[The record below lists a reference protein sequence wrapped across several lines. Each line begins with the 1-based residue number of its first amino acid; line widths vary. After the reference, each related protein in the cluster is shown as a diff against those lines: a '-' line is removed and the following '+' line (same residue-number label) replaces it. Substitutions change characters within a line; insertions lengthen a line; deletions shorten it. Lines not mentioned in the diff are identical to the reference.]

1 MKMLYPRYGAVR
13 NRLIELYGILNHN
26 VFGVWVA
33 PKSLMTLEDLRGRYH
48 NNQAGFAN
56 DHNYYDEPQ
65 LRQMKIPQVLYF
77 LPNITS
83 PDELGFNKA
92 NETVP
97 LIYESIQEYLSLWCE
112 MIRTVPEFKS
122 PPREELRQL
131 ENLAYMLF
139 PLYER
144 IKPFVVNQ
152 AIREAG
158 KDDRRQEGQ
167 GLASLGMLFTMT
179 PMLNKGIGQEIS
191 FVSHLDELEGH
202 ENNAYM
208 VDHGVT
214 SPGNF
219 FPTRISTDSLTH
231 VEVQQEPNDWIFR
244 GDN

>member
-13 NRLIELYGILNHN
+13 TRLIELYSILNHR
-26 VFGVWVA
+26 VYGVWVA
-33 PKSLMTLEDLRGRYH
+33 PKSLMTIDDLRGRYH

-65 LRQMKIPQVLYF
+65 MRQMKIPQMLGF
-77 LPNITS
+77 LPNILS
-83 PDELGFNKA
+83 PDELGFQKA

-97 LIYESIQEYLSLWCE
+97 NIYESIQEYLKLWCE

-139 PLYER
+139 PSYMK
-144 IKPFVVNQ
+144 IKPFVTNQ

-158 KDDRRQEGQ
+158 KDRREHEGM

-191 FVSHLDELEGH
+191 FVSHLDELDGH
-202 ENNAYM
+202 ENTAYM
-208 VDHGVT
+208 VDHQAPA
-214 SPGNF
+214 PGNF
-219 FPTRISTDSLTH
+219 FPTRISVDSLSR
-231 VEVQQEPNDWIFR
+231 VEVQQDTNDWIFR
-244 GDN
+244 GDD